1 MSLSNLNKE
10 TTTNLLKMINSEN
23 LLNENIIKKIQQD
36 SCTYAQLNLIYN
48 QIENLKIQ
56 ATKILENHIETN
68 EISNIMCNFK
78 KVPGTLYYLY
88 LDNKDEK
95 IISLVEPTYDS
106 NNNINIIYKMF
117 LGKYLYDYDLSFKKI
132 I

>member
-1 MSLSNLNKE
+1 MALSNLNKE

-23 LLNENIIKKIQQD
+23 VLNENIIKKIQQD

>member
-1 MSLSNLNKE
+1 MALSNLNKE

-23 LLNENIIKKIQQD
+23 VLNENIIKRIQQD

-88 LDNKDEK
+88 LDNKNEK
-95 IISLVEPTYDS
+95 ILSLVEPTYDS
-106 NNNINIIYKMF
+106 NNINIIYKDF

>member
-1 MSLSNLNKE
+1 MALSNLNKE

-23 LLNENIIKKIQQD
+23 VLNENIIKKIQQD

-56 ATKILENHIETN
+56 ATKILENHFETN

-88 LDNKDEK
+88 LDNKDKK
-95 IISLVEPTYDS
+95 IISLVEPTYNSD
-106 NNNINIIYKMF
+106 NNINIIYKRF

>member
-10 TTTNLLKMINSEN
+10 TTTNLLKMINLEN

>member
-1 MSLSNLNKE
+1 MALYNLNKE

-23 LLNENIIKKIQQD
+23 ILNENIIKKIQQD

-48 QIENLKIQ
+48 QIENLKMQ

-88 LDNKDEK
+88 IDNKNEK
-95 IISLVEPTYDS
+95 ILSLVEPIYDS
-106 NNNINIIYKMF
+106 NNNINIIYKKF